1 MFAPE
6 NARRPGEI
14 LKGAGVDL
22 DLRWRETGHGLTY
35 TEVAEA
41 KERLSRVL
49 AGL

>member
-14 LKGAGVDL
+14 LKGAGADL